1 MRNTHLKFREVTS
14 NTFNLKTVKRSFWG
28 YIVLISV
35 VLLSATG
42 CKKKPLNED
51 KEYGEGRL
59 TVECEKKCHVSY
71 GTADKLTET
80 DLEATTGSYTFQYKR
95 DYSLIIKVT
104 PLVEPQQINLNVYSR
119 ESKQIFHNTATKQAN
134 QLWASTIL
142 VP

>member
-14 NTFNLKTVKRSFWG
+14 NTFNLKSVKRAFWG

-71 GTADKLTET
+71 GTADKLTEA

-104 PLVEPQQINLNVYSR
+104 PLVEQQINLNVYSR